1 VEINELELTRFSA
14 GKKQLR
20 VAFVTETY
28 PPDVNGVAK
37 TLQRIVEG
45 LQLAG
50 HDIWLVR
57 PKLSSSQ
64 RQQDVP
70 VTQQVFVRGMPIPMY
85 PELKL
90 GLPAKRALVRLW
102 TMNRPDVVHIA
113 TEGPLG
119 WSAVQAAKKLKLPTT
134 SDFRTNFHAYST
146 FYGFGWL
153 KSTIASYMRRF
164 HNATQCTMVP
174 TEELRQS
181 LSSVGFQR
189 LVVVPRGIDT
199 DLFCPQRRAQP
210 LRQAWGA
217 GPNDVVIVSVGRL
230 AAEKNLEL
238 TVRAYKAAKQRYSD
252 VRLVFVGDGPLR
264 HRLQQECPEAIFSG
278 MQHGEALAAHYASG
292 DLFVFPSLTETF
304 GNVTLEA
311 LASGLAVVAFDCAAA
326 RQLISHGVT
335 GLLAP
340 VNNENSLIEQSV
352 ALAGNAELRAALGR
366 AARELGLKNGW
377 NSVIQRTESVLLT
390 VSDSW
395 QEIHSDATVF
405 ASSNVAQ

>member
-1 VEINELELTRFSA
+1 VEISELELTCFSA

-20 VAFVTETY
+20 IAFVTETY

-45 LQLAG
+45 LQALG
-50 HDIWLVR
+50 HEIWLVR
-57 PKLSSSQ
+57 PKLATASAQSGA
-64 RQQDVP
+64 VKN
-70 VTQQVFVRGMPIPMY
+70 QVFVRGMPIPMY

-90 GLPAKRALVRLW
+90 GLPAKHALIRLW

-119 WSAVQAAKKLKLPTT
+119 WSAVQAAKKLKLPMT
-134 SDFRTNFHAYST
+134 SYFRTNFHSYSA

-181 LSSVGFQR
+181 LSSAGFLR

-199 DLFCPQRRAQP
+199 ELFNPQRRSQS

-217 GPNDVVIVSVGRL
+217 GPQTVVMISVGRL

-238 TVRAYKAAKQRYSD
+238 TVRAYQAARARHAD
-252 VRLVFVGDGPLR
+252 VLLVFVGDGPLR
-264 HRLQQECPEAIFSG
+264 QKLQQDCPEAVFSG
-278 MQHGEALAAHYASG
+278 MQHAESLAAHYASA
-292 DLFVFPSLTETF
+292 DMFVFPSLTETF

-326 RQLISHGVT
+326 RQLISHEET
-335 GLLAP
+335 GLLVA
-340 VNNENSLIEQSV
+340 VNDENAFIDQTLALV
-352 ALAGNAELRAALGR
+352 ADQRLRENLSR
-366 AARELGLKNGW
+366 AARELSMRNGW
-377 NSVIQRTESVLLT
+377 NSVIERTESVMLT
-390 VSDSW
+390 VS
-395 QEIHSDATVF
+395 
-405 ASSNVAQ
+405 ASRSPAHTFPLEPAHEGN